1 MKKFLLVLLVIV
13 IALLIMLYAF
23 TQGYYTTKL
32 TYERIQEES
41 LGDAIYSWCYLAV
54 AWIACTLLAY
64 SAVLLIWVVIF

>member
-1 MKKFLLVLLVIV
+1 MKKFLLVFLVIV

-23 TQGYYTTKL
+23 VQGYYTTKL

-54 AWIACTLLAY
+54 VWIVCALLAY
-64 SAVLLIWVVIF
+64 SAALLIWVVIF